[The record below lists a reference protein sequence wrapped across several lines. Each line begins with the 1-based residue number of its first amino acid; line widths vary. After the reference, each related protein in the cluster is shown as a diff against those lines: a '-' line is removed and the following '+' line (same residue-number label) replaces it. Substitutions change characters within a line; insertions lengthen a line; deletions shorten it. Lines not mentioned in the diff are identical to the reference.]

1 MCDLFDCWGDMGR
14 LTSGEACVKSIGK
27 IPKIQGHM
35 RSGLV
40 EGVGDHAEIVCD
52 GGVRDENR
60 GLF

>member
-1 MCDLFDCWGDMGR
+1 MGR
-14 LTSGEACVKSIGK
+14 LTSGEACVRSIGK

-40 EGVGDHAEIVCD
+40 GGVGDHAEIVCD